1 MKFLCVDLYTHY
13 LCLLVLRPFN
23 SLLWLWCMTLDI
35 VKKSAGRPAGGKL
48 CQIVTTLL
56 SEPMIHTHT
65 VGGLP
70 WDRLWSAI
78 HWKSK
83 RAAFQSRA
91 SSIRAQVLASK
102 LPATTAPQ
110 ATSRCGVVSCG
121 AEALRVYKL
130 TNLREQRDSRRPHYW
145 PYCFVFYIVV
155 PRLVKH

>member
-1 MKFLCVDLYTHY
+1 MKFYSNEIFACRFVQT
-13 LCLLVLRPFN
+13 LLMLVSFM
-23 SLLWLWCMTLDI
+23 SFQFIVVAWCMTLDI

-56 SEPMIHTHT
+56 SDPMIHTHT

-91 SSIRAQVLASK
+91 SSIRARVLAST

-145 PYCFVFYIVV
+145 PYCLFFI
-155 PRLVKH
+155 